1 MPLIL
6 DGHNVLFAMVPGG
19 ERADLRALEAAR
31 ARLVEHLLRHH
42 RVSGETVTVVFDS
55 RQFRGGARLQESLP
69 GVHLRTVHPPDTADD
84 EIRRLVEAS
93 TAPRRLTV
101 VTSDRELARACSA
114 RGAAIV
120 ESRAFLRGMG
130 SEARRTARDDDE
142 ESVKAARPS
151 PEEVREF
158 LDVFGE
164 EVDEESPPR
173 PSSKRMPLRR
183 LRR

>member
-55 RQFRGGARLQESLP
+55 RQLRGGARLQESLP
-69 GVHLRTVHPPDTADD
+69 GVHLHTVHPPDTADD
-84 EIRRLVEAS
+84 KIRRLVEAS
-93 TAPRRLTV
+93 TAKRRLTV
-101 VTSDRELARACSA
+101 VTSDRELTRACA
-114 RGAAIV
+114 ACGAAVV
-120 ESRAFLRGMG
+120 ESKAFLRDLG
-130 SEARRTARDDDE
+130 SEARRAARDDDE
-142 ESVKAARPS
+142 ESLKAGRPS
-151 PEEVREF
+151 REEMCELMDAF
-158 LDVFGE
+158 SKEQDG
-164 EVDEESPPR
+164 ESPPR
-173 PSSKRMPLRR
+173 PASRRMPLRR

>member
-6 DGHNVLFAMVPGG
+6 DGHNILFAMVPDGG
-19 ERADLRALEAAR
+19 SAGSDALDAAR
-31 ARLVEHLLRHH
+31 ARLVDHLLRHH
-42 RVSGETVTVVFDS
+42 RVSGETITVVFDS
-55 RQFRGGARLQESLP
+55 RQLRGGARLQESLP

-101 VTSDRELARACSA
+101 VTSDRELARACSEC
-114 RGAAIV
+114 GAAIV
-120 ESRAFLRGMG
+120 DSGAFLRGMG
-130 SEARRTARDDDE
+130 SEARRTAGDDHE
-142 ESVKAARPS
+142 ESLKAGRPS
-151 PEEVREF
+151 REEVREF

-173 PSSKRMPLRR
+173 PSSRRMPLRR